1 MTRDSD
7 VTYGHGKHVI
17 QPARPTSY
25 ILQFSSK
32 NGRSETPFSWRSG
45 LDGETP
51 EGLAIRIP
59 VPHGNR
65 YPDGWS
71 GSALAPAGHGYTIDE
86 AYELLRAR
94 GRRCKSFAV
103 GRSAGE

>member
-32 NGRSETPFSWRSG
+32 KWTDAVRLLSLPVWMGRHPKDLRSAFRCRTEIDIPTAG
-45 LDGETP
+45 QGAHSHQQDM
-51 EGLAIRIP
+51 AIRWTK
-59 VPHGNR
+59 HTGCCEH
-65 YPDGWS
+65 
-71 GSALAPAGHGYTIDE
+71 AGGAASHS
-86 AYELLRAR
+86 L
-94 GRRCKSFAV
+94 
-103 GRSAGE
+103 

>member
-25 ILQFSSK
+25 TLQFSSK
-32 NGRSETPFSWRSG
+32 NGRSETFFSSG

-65 YPDGWS
+65 CPDG
-71 GSALAPAGHGYTIDE
+71 
-86 AYELLRAR
+86 
-94 GRRCKSFAV
+94 
-103 GRSAGE
+103 